1 MARKNAT
8 KKIRK
13 TSSRKATKTVR
24 ARGELIDTKSLD
36 LVMPAFAKDPAV
48 RNFWKTPSFYIGLV
62 VIALVALLAMNK
74 SWWLAAVVNGKPV
87 YRWDFNRVMTL
98 RFGAQ
103 TLENMISEQLIAEEG
118 AKSGI
123 TISQKDVDAKVQEI
137 VKGLGE
143 NVKIEDL
150 LKFQGMTKVDFEKQ
164 LRLQMMMEKILA
176 KDLTITDE
184 DVANYIASNSAL
196 MTATDEAALK
206 TEAREAIRSQKIGEK
221 MQTWFTQLKE
231 KAKIL
236 RFL

>member
-1 MARKNAT
+1 MARKKVAKRT
-8 KKIRK
+8 IKKVAKI
-13 TSSRKATKTVR
+13 ADM
-24 ARGELIDTKSLD
+24 A
-36 LVMPAFAKDPAV
+36 MPAFVKDPAV

-62 VIALVALLAMNK
+62 VIALVALLALNK

-87 YRWDFNRVMTL
+87 FRWDFNRVMTQ
-98 RFGAQ
+98 RFGQQ

-118 AKSGI
+118 VKSGVV
-123 TISQKDVDAKVQEI
+123 ISQKDVDAKVQEI

-150 LKFQGMTKVDFEKQ
+150 LKFQGMTKADFEKQ

-176 KDLTITDE
+176 KDLAITE
-184 DVANYIASNSAL
+184 DDVNNYIASNSAL
-196 MTATDEAALK
+196 MTATDEASLK
-206 TEAREAIRSQKIGEK
+206 DEAREAIRSQKIGEK
-221 MQTWFTQLKE
+221 MQTWFTELKE